1 LHHLIFLDK
10 KPQKGWPQR
19 GAIKFENVYLNYDG
33 KDVLQNLN
41 FSVKPCQR
49 IGVIGRTGAGKS
61 SIITALFRLVEPRG
75 FILIDDVN
83 IIEIGLHDLRK
94 AISIIPQDPI
104 LFSETIRYNID
115 PFGEYSDDHLWQ
127 VLEQVTTIQLKKF
140 PLIIFF

>member
-1 LHHLIFLDK
+1 
-10 KPQKGWPQR
+10 
-19 GAIKFENVYLNYDG
+19 
-33 KDVLQNLN
+33 
-41 FSVKPCQR
+41 
-49 IGVIGRTGAGKS
+49 
-61 SIITALFRLVEPRG
+61 
-75 FILIDDVN
+75 VN